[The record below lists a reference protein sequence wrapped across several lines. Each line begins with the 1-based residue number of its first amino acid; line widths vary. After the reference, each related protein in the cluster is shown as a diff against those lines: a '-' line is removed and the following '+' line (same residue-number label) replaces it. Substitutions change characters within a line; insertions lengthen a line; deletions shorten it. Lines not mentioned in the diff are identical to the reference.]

1 MNTDDQTDTTTS
13 STDTDSPTVVDAD
26 IVSTEDETTDTEAMP
41 EETAEESVSP
51 ASPTDTQPMNAEVT
65 VLLDLENLIKS
76 HISGIDKRRVELRKQ
91 KEMLTDIFNNDAT
104 YREMDEKVKA
114 ANKDKAEVRVRLARQ
129 PNAMGLNEKVKNL
142 SLEIKEME
150 GAMSDYLREYQRL
163 SGSNEIETDEGDIR
177 EIIYIA
183 KLIRK
188 PSQGK

>member
-188 PSQGK
+188 SSQGK

>member
-1 MNTDDQTDTTTS
+1 MNTDDQTNTTS
-13 STDTDSPTVVDAD
+13 PVTDAAEPTVVEAD
-26 IVSTEDETTDTEAMP
+26 IVTDNDENVELP
-41 EETAEESVSP
+41 EETSEPTAT
-51 ASPTDTQPMNAEVT
+51 PTDQPMNAEVT

-76 HISGIDKRRVELRKQ
+76 HISGIDKRRAELRKQ

-114 ANKDKAEVRVRLARQ
+114 ANKAKAEVRVQLARQ

-142 SLEIKEME
+142 SQEIKEME

-188 PSQGK
+188 SSQNR

>member
-1 MNTDDQTDTTTS
+1 
-13 STDTDSPTVVDAD
+13 
-26 IVSTEDETTDTEAMP
+26 
-41 EETAEESVSP
+41 
-51 ASPTDTQPMNAEVT
+51 
-65 VLLDLENLIKS
+65 
-76 HISGIDKRRVELRKQ
+76 
-91 KEMLTDIFNNDAT
+91 MLTDIFNNDAT

-188 PSQGK
+188 SSQNR